1 MLNED
6 SLNEF
11 TTAVECRPEISWQ
24 HAALGGRHMM
34 TASLESLLPEFEHA
48 LEAMDRMAARKVL
61 RSALA
66 FQSPFQIVEG
76 LVGPA
81 LENMGAKW
89 ELGELALSQI
99 YMGGRICEEVVDSI
113 LPRAAT
119 SEASQPSLAIAVLE
133 DHHMLGKRIVYSQL
147 RASGF
152 ALLDY
157 GRVEVNT
164 LIGQVQKDHV
174 SILLIS
180 TLMLPSALRVR
191 DVRDGLRAA
200 GWEGKIVVGGAP
212 FRLDP
217 ELWREVGADATSSS
231 ASGAVALIK
240 QLGGQAS

>member
-1 MLNED
+1 M
-6 SLNEF
+6 
-11 TTAVECRPEISWQ
+11 TT
-24 HAALGGRHMM
+24 
-34 TASLESLLPEFEHA
+34 SLESLLPEFEQA
-48 LEAMDRMAARKVL
+48 LGAMDRMAARRVL

-66 FQSPFQIVEG
+66 FQTPFQVVDGLIV
-76 LVGPA
+76 PA
-81 LENMGAKW
+81 LENMGAQW
-89 ELGELALSQI
+89 ELGHLALSQI
-99 YMGGRICEEVVDSI
+99 YMGGRICEEAVDAI
-113 LPRAAT
+113 LPRIAT
-119 SEASQPSLAIAVLE
+119 SEPSQPSLAIAVLE

-157 GRVEVNT
+157 GRVEVKT
-164 LIGQVQKDHV
+164 LIDQVQKDRV

-191 DVRDGLRAA
+191 DVRDALREA

-217 ELWREVGADATSSS
+217 QLWQEVGADATSRS

-240 QLGGQAS
+240 RLGGHAS